1 MVVLLLLLKWCV
13 YLVRNLLGS
22 FYVERMFCFI
32 FQRFVF
38 LRDVFVY
45 SSDIL
50 SVSSGAECV
59 CLFRECLSSQHSG
72 MCLFRRHVEVCPGNI
87 FVCSGMC
94 LFRGYVYL
102 FRGYVCLFRGCL
114 FRRYVEV
121 CTGNSFVCSGICLF
135 RGYIL
140 SVQGMCFSDIF
151 VQGMCLSFSDIF
163 VCSGDISSGDMFKY
177 VQGIYICL
185 FRRRVWCAS
194 DLLWRDV
201 LHCYLPQERL
211 PSGHK
216 VPCLTLTHVPDQE
229 NVAQLSHQAIN
240 DNPEYILCKDWT
252 WYNHAMSHPIINNN
266 RFIALYFFFFFFL
279 AQLYNVMSTMKQS

>member
-1 MVVLLLLLKWCV
+1 M

-22 FYVERMFCFI
+22 FYVERMFCFV

-59 CLFRECLSSQHSG
+59 CLFRECLSIQHSG
-72 MCLFRRHVEVCPGNI
+72 G
-87 FVCSGMC
+87 VCSGDMLRYVQGIYLSVRGCVC

-140 SVQGMCFSDIF
+140 SVQGMCLSDIF

-163 VCSGDISSGDMFKY
+163 VCSGDVSSGDTFKY

-185 FRRRVWCAS
+185 FRRRVWCAG

-216 VPCLTLTHVPDQE
+216 VPCLTLTHVPQ
-229 NVAQLSHQAIN
+229 
-240 DNPEYILCKDWT
+240 T
-252 WYNHAMSHPIINNN
+252 
-266 RFIALYFFFFFFL
+266 ALIRR
-279 AQLYNVMSTMKQS
+279 M